1 MPTCA
6 ASKSCVTLQNI
17 LNDESL
23 DGTTATPS
31 YIQGECWRALKGR
44 FSTMLRASL
53 SIRASKEHG
62 LVAHGECRHPTSAID
77 DHCAHRSPYGTTTT
91 TPCVHGEC
99 WRELK
104 GRFSTMLRAPLSI
117 RTSKEHGQATH
128 DECRRPTSARCSSSL
143 VICVGQSSAGGIKF
157 SPVFVV
163 NGGKS

>member
-1 MPTCA
+1 MPTHA
-6 ASKSCVTLQNI
+6 ATKSCVTLQNI
-17 LNDESL
+17 LNNESL

-31 YIQGECWRALKGR
+31 YLQGECWRALKGR

-77 DHCAHRSPYGTTTT
+77 DHRAHRSPCGTTTT

-104 GRFSTMLRAPLSI
+104 GRFSTMLRASLSI
-117 RTSKEHGQATH
+117 RASKEHGQATH
-128 DECRRPTSARCSSSL
+128 EECRRRTSARCSLSIVFSFLSSSIL
-143 VICVGQSSAGGIKF
+143 EPGRRPGLCL
-157 SPVFVV
+157 
-163 NGGKS
+163 